1 MNQRWQVASQSLS
14 HCPPFSYIIVAYDPT
29 MFCFVQLIFLD
40 YDTRFQNRSTPQC
53 SFLQNKNIRT
63 TIRFSMADKI
73 HTQKHSSIKYVE
85 NGLCLLFVIYRNIPR
100 IRTTPSIQFLF
111 LMSDETLSPI
121 FQFQFSPPWFHEESC
136 LFVGYN
142 QKRI

>member
-1 MNQRWQVASQSLS
+1 MRLQNEHLFLELPGSTALDPRQCSVNPSKHFQKPLLMNQRWQVASQSLS

-100 IRTTPSIQFLF
+100 IRTTP
-111 LMSDETLSPI
+111 
-121 FQFQFSPPWFHEESC
+121 
-136 LFVGYN
+136 
-142 QKRI
+142 